1 VFLGLQ
7 VDDVNSFIYGGKCAA
22 LLYGFRESTQVN
34 VQIVIAYEDYLEF
47 KFINCPTNDIY
58 VSDTPNYCLHPHKND
73 DVFGWQK
80 IMKSTKLQVC
90 VSCQVDISLFY
101 KLSLL

>member
-1 VFLGLQ
+1 MCTKKKKRMPFL
-7 VDDVNSFIYGGKCAA
+7 A
-22 LLYGFRESTQVN
+22 LKKTGCYSFRESTQVN
-34 VQIVIAYEDYLEF
+34 VQIEIAYEDYLEF